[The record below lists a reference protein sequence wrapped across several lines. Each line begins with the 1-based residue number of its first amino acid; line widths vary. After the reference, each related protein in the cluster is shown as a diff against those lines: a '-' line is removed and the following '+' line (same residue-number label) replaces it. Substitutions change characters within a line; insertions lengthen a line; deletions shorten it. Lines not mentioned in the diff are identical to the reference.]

1 MSIGTTISVTD
12 QFMRLT
18 EAGVEFYG
26 DTLIYLDIFFKEN
39 FIPNYYPHPQK
50 YVNWSI

>member
-26 DTLIYLDIFFKEN
+26 DTLIYLDFFFLKKEN
-39 FIPNYYPHPQK
+39 FIPNYYPRSQK
-50 YVNWSI
+50 YAN